1 MKNNNVLKKFYIIVS
16 LFGTGILLN
25 SCSTGY
31 VATQPSYI
39 EYSRPERPSNLHI
52 WIDGDWS
59 YNHQSRT
66 YIQQRGYWEKPSPNR
81 IYVSGQWQTTP
92 KGKYWSKGHWQK
104 REREENRHNRY

>member
-1 MKNNNVLKKFYIIVS
+1 MKNKEVFRKLIFLTS
-16 LFGTGILLN
+16 LAGIGLFLN
-25 SCSTGY
+25 SCTAGY

-59 YNHQSRT
+59 YNHQTRN
-66 YIQQRGYWEKPSPNR
+66 YVQKRGYWEKPSQNR
-81 IYVSGQWQTTP
+81 VYISGQWQTTP

-104 REREENRHNRY
+104 KNRKEYHLYKQ